1 MLILLRKVGEE
12 IVIGGRVLVTV
23 IKVRSKS
30 ISLGITAPEN
40 VSVDRGE
47 IHMQKKAESASAGQD
62 VTGRAPAEKFAI
74 ASENSRNRAERGH
87 RTTA

>member
-40 VSVDRGE
+40 VPVDRGE
-47 IHMQKKAESASAGQD
+47 IHMQKKAANALASQGVA
-62 VTGRAPAEKFAI
+62 GRAPAEKA
-74 ASENSRNRAERGH
+74 AVA
-87 RTTA
+87 RTSDGATRMRP